1 MVSFSASIAPQP
13 GDALLIIDVQ
23 RDFLA
28 GGALAVPAA
37 ETVIAPLNSRIA
49 QFIAARLPV
58 FATRDWHPPDH
69 CSFRTQGGDWPVHC
83 VAGTPGAQFSAVLDL
98 PADIHVISK
107 ATQGD
112 ADSYSGF
119 AGTDLHQQLQGL
131 GVRRLFAG
139 GLATD
144 YCVRHTVLDA
154 LRLGY
159 GVILLLDGMR
169 PVDVRIGDGERAIAA
184 MLAAG
189 ASAATAILR

>member
-1 MVSFSASIAPQP
+1 MVLPTVSTPPQA

-69 CSFRTQGGDWPVHC
+69 CSFRAQGGDWPEHC
-83 VAGTPGAQFSAVLDL
+83 VAGTLGAQFSAVLDL
-98 PADIHVISK
+98 PADTQVISK
-107 ATQGD
+107 ATLGD
-112 ADSYSGF
+112 TDSYSGF
-119 AGTDLHQQLQGL
+119 SGTDLHQQLQRL
-131 GVRRLFAG
+131 GVRRLFVG

-154 LRLGY
+154 RRLGY
-159 GVILLLDGMR
+159 GVILLLDAMR

-189 ASAATAILR
+189 ATTASPR